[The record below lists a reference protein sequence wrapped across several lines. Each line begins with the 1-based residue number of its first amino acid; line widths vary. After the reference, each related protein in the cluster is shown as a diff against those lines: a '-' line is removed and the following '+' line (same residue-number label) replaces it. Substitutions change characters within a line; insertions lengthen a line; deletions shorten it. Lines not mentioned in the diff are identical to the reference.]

1 MVEIKGLSLVQEK
14 HLIMPSKS
22 QKYNVC
28 LMHSVELAADL
39 SVQRTDLIEFPIKHI
54 LWDRSGLFRSPCG
67 EQHAL
72 ELVTAVQPY
81 TVDVMAQYFRKHQ

>member
-14 HLIMPSKS
+14 HLIMLSKS
-22 QKYNVC
+22 QKYVC
-28 LMHSVELAADL
+28 LMRSVELAADL
-39 SVQRTDLIEFPIKHI
+39 SVQWTDLLEIPIKHI

>member
-1 MVEIKGLSLVQEK
+1 MFFWIVFGSGK
-14 HLIMPSKS
+14 H
-22 QKYNVC
+22 QKYNAC

-39 SVQRTDLIEFPIKHI
+39 SVLRTDLLEIPIKHI
-54 LWDRSGLFRSPCG
+54 LRVRSGLFRSPCG